1 MKNLL
6 LILADLIVVGA
17 CAAVLLR
24 WLRVAQREHYLP
36 GTVTPFLGR
45 WIRARW
51 WNVAGVVGAVGAL
64 LGALVFPV
72 SLKGDACVLLL
83 GGYAVLFPMGLSIK
97 GRTSTLAWTDRLRRV
112 GVVTVVLGGIL
123 VGLTAA
129 LGSATAGL
137 GLCVLLCPLLV
148 DAALWLLAAGEAA
161 RMQVFV
167 DQAAA
172 TLAAVHP
179 RVVAITG
186 SFGKTSTKNHLAQIL
201 HGQRVTIATP
211 ASFNNRGGL
220 ARSINEHLQPGTEVF
235 IAEMGTYG
243 PGEIA
248 ELCAWIPPEISI
260 LTAIGPVHLERFGSL
275 EVTLASKAEITTHAA
290 TTILNGD
297 DVRLAG
303 LAATLT
309 DAGRHVVRCSAVDP
323 SADVA
328 VVAEGDE
335 VVLHV
340 GGVRY
345 GQPTRLPAGVQAT
358 NVACAAAAA
367 LALGLDPEIVATQ
380 LARLAPTQNRLTTA
394 VAPSGVHVLD
404 DTFNANPTGA
414 AAALAA
420 LAAQPVE
427 RRIVVTPGMIE
438 LGSSA
443 RDANATFAAQA
454 GAVADVVILV
464 GRTNRR
470 SMKRGLAGTSAT
482 VMTVEHRDD
491 AVAWVRANGTGRDA
505 VLYENDLPDHYP

>member
-1 MKNLL
+1 MKGLL
-6 LILADLIVVGA
+6 LVLADLLVVA
-17 CAAVLLR
+17 SSATALLR

-51 WNVAGVVGAVGAL
+51 WNVVGVAGAVVAL
-64 LGALVFPV
+64 LGALLFPV
-72 SLKGDACVLLL
+72 SLKGDVCVVLLAA
-83 GGYAVLFPMGLSIK
+83 YAVAFPIGLSIK
-97 GRTSTLAWTDRLRRV
+97 GRTSSLAWTERLRRV
-112 GVVTVVLGGIL
+112 GVVTVVLGAIL

-137 GLCVLLCPLLV
+137 ALCVLLCPLLV

-172 TLAAVHP
+172 TLAEVHP

-201 HGQRVTIATP
+201 HGQRVTVATP

-220 ARSINEHLQPGTEVF
+220 ARSINEHLHPGTEVF

-275 EVTLASKAEITTHAA
+275 EVTLASKAEITTQAA
-290 TTILNGD
+290 TTIVNAD
-297 DVRLAG
+297 DARLAG
-303 LAATLT
+303 LATTLSH
-309 DAGRHVVRCSAVDP
+309 AGRRVVRCSAIDP
-323 SADVA
+323 TAEVA
-328 VVAEGDE
+328 LTTEGE
-335 VVLHV
+335 HVVLSIA
-340 GGVRY
+340 GVRT
-345 GQPTRLPAGVQAT
+345 GEPFTLPAGVQPT
-358 NVACAAAAA
+358 NVACAVAAA
-367 LALGLDPEIVATQ
+367 LALGLDPKVVAAQ
-380 LARLAPTQNRLTTA
+380 LVGLVPTQNRLTSA
-394 VAPSGVHVLD
+394 VASSGVHVLD
-404 DTFNANPTGA
+404 DTFNANPSGA

-443 RDANATFAAQA
+443 REANATFGAQA
-454 GAVADVVILV
+454 GAVAEVVIIV

-470 SMKRGLAGTSAT
+470 ALKKGLAGTPAT